1 MLLGLGEKRF
11 TLQSNPIADLKN
23 PIFREQRV
31 YAPGALVVQGPPWQE
46 HDSAAEQLLEEKAAE
61 SFRIVFLVDDASEC
75 VQSDESFLW
84 TIFTRFE
91 PASDIHSKLTRVE
104 KLHVQLSAPIVIDCR
119 MKPWFPPV
127 VQPLPE
133 TVSRVDA
140 MWPMIFPNGSL

>member
-11 TLQSNPIADLKN
+11 TLQSNSIADLKN

-31 YAPGALVVQGPPWQE
+31 YAPGILVVQGPPWREQ
-46 HDSAAEQLLEEKAAE
+46 DSIAEQLLDEKAVE
-61 SFRIVFLVDDASEC
+61 SFRIVFLIDDAAEC

-91 PASDIHSKLTRVE
+91 PASDIHSKLTRIE

-119 MKPWFPPV
+119 MKPWFPPPA
-127 VQPLPE
+127 QPLPE

-140 MWPMIFPNGSL
+140 LWPMIFPNGVL